1 MTMVIISLLLL
12 VSLPPQLTF
21 TAHVGIVNGNE
32 ATPHSRPYMVS
43 VQYKGHHI
51 CGGFL
56 INEAFVLTAAH
67 CRTNITL
74 YLTIMVGAH
83 NLQNMSQGAKRIRVK
98 SYYKHLDYYD
108 RPRYVNDIMLLKVKN
123 RQTGLI
129 EKVTRSQT
137 VSWISI
143 PKENGGINKDAVCSV
158 AGWGSLVFNGTP
170 SPVLMETNVK
180 IMNNANCEERLQSE
194 FLPSQMMCVYGDG
207 GSCSGDSGG
216 PLVCGDTAVG
226 VTSFVDTNICNSPEY
241 PNVYTKI
248 SAFLQ
253 WINNIIKS
261 DI

>member
-12 VSLPPQLTF
+12 VSLPPRLTF

-67 CRTNITL
+67 CRTNTTL
-74 YLTIMVGAH
+74 YLTIIVGAH
-83 NLQNMSQGAKRIRVK
+83 NLKNMSQGAERIGVE

-108 RPRYVNDIMLLKVKN
+108 RPRYVNDIMLLKLKK
-123 RQTGLI
+123 RI
-129 EKVTRSQT
+129 TRSQT

-143 PKENGGINKDAVCSV
+143 PKENGDINKDPVCRV
-158 AGWGSLVFNGTP
+158 AGWGSSVFNGTP

-180 IMNNANCEERLQSE
+180 IMNNAKCKERWQSD
-194 FLPSQMMCVYGDG
+194 FLPSQMMCVYGNG

-226 VTSFVDTNICNSPEY
+226 IASFVKTGLCNSPQY
-241 PNVYTKI
+241 PNVYTNI
-248 SAFLQ
+248 SAFLP
-253 WINNIIKS
+253 WINNIIKR